1 MMNQIKAAPI
11 SHEAIAPYGALVNLV
26 DPKGFS
32 LDGAL
37 HRFFPDRVMVYSEDD
52 FAFSPLEVK
61 KPERM
66 VIDAM
71 EMHELADE
79 IILPLDDDV
88 VIHVAPTTPGKPD
101 TLKAEAF
108 LVPQGTLVKLNRG
121 VWHLAPLPVHKPAVH
136 VMIGLPQRTYA
147 LDCEVVPLEASKQFE
162 IVL

>member
-1 MMNQIKAAPI
+1 MKTIKVSPV
-11 SHEAIAPYGALVNLV
+11 SHAAIAPYGAMV
-26 DPKGFS
+26 DMLNPAGFS

-71 EMHELADE
+71 EMHEMADE
-79 IILPLDDDV
+79 IILPLDDDA

-101 TLKAEAF
+101 TSRAEAF
-108 LVPQGTLVKLNRG
+108 VVPRGTLVRLNRG
-121 VWHLAPLPVHKPAVH
+121 VWHLAPLPVSKPAVH
-136 VMIGLPQRTYA
+136 VLIGLPQRTYA
-147 LDCEVVPLEASKQFE
+147 LDCEVVPLEECEQFE
-162 IVL
+162 ITL

>member
-1 MMNQIKAAPI
+1 MRTIKA
-11 SHEAIAPYGALVNLV
+11 STLTHGGIAPYGAMV
-26 DPKGFS
+26 DMVKPKGFS

-61 KPERM
+61 KPDKM

-88 VIHVAPTTPGKPD
+88 VIYVAPTTPERPD
-101 TLKAEAF
+101 TKKAEAF
-108 LVPQGTLVKLNRG
+108 VVPQGTLVKLNRG

-136 VMIGLPQRTYA
+136 VLIGLPQRTYA
-147 LDCEVVPLEASKQFE
+147 LDCEVVPLSEDELFE
-162 IVL
+162 ITL

>member
-1 MMNQIKAAPI
+1 MRQIKAAPVT
-11 SHEAIAPYGALVNLV
+11 HETIAPYGAMVNMV
-26 DPKGFS
+26 DPQGFS

-61 KPERM
+61 KPEKM
-66 VIDAM
+66 IIDAM

-88 VIHVAPTTPGKPD
+88 VIHVAPTTPEKPD
-101 TLKAEAF
+101 TFEAVAF

-121 VWHLAPLPVHKPAVH
+121 VWHLAPLPVSKPAVH

-147 LDCEVVPLEASKQFE
+147 LDCEVVPLPESERFE
-162 IVL
+162 ILL